1 MDGGTIWS
9 LGIVSMVHVARIM
22 RVIRIIS
29 SRMVHV
35 MVFIN
40 SDTFSVLVFLFVEGR
55 CCMVLSQRRM
65 CPNL

>member
-1 MDGGTIWS
+1 
-9 LGIVSMVHVARIM
+9 MVHVARIM

-40 SDTFSVLVFLFVEGR
+40 SVISMIVVG
-55 CCMVLSQRRM
+55 
-65 CPNL
+65 